1 MAYTDNIDQP
11 KWKNRV
17 AWGAQG
23 LLALAF
29 LAAGSQKI
37 IGTEP
42 MLQMFAAIG
51 LGPLFQYVTGS
62 LEITG
67 AVMLLIPATAFWGAA
82 LVSCIMVGAI
92 YTHLAVIGGSFV
104 PALMLLLLEEPEAA
118 GLLARLEP
126 GEVETVGRAM
136 LSVAEATPESH
147 STACRH
153 ASGRARRGVR

>member
-104 PALMLLLLEEPEAA
+104 PALMLLLLACIVLWVRNPGRTQSKSPAA
-118 GLLARLEP
+118 GAKTTTPAGRIRL
-126 GEVETVGRAM
+126 
-136 LSVAEATPESH
+136 
-147 STACRH
+147 
-153 ASGRARRGVR
+153 